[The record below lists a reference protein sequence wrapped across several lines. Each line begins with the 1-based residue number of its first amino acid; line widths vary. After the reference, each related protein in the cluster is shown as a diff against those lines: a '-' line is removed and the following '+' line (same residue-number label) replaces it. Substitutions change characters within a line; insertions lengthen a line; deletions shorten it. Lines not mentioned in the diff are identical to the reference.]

1 MQKLA
6 LLFLILLA
14 GVAPAAFAKTPVTQM
29 VTVEQL
35 ERALAAV
42 HGVRDVKLAR
52 QISTMRL
59 TERLSASTL
68 AQLEKALP
76 GEKARETLVALADES
91 AYLDPPPAEIP
102 SKPAPDPAA
111 QATLLARTAEYLK
124 KTVPSLPDLVAAER
138 AIDFVGSTTV
148 IASDLHTDAIDRIYW
163 QDPLNLYAPTIR
175 YIPYRRLSLTETST
189 TQVLYH
195 NGQEF
200 TQADKRGDAFALGN
214 ENLGISGRFGSVLTP
229 VAEVLA
235 ANKVVWSHWEQ
246 GAHGVLAVFRYERTE
261 PSIWYFYQFGGKWKG
276 PTVVSH
282 IQGKLALNPL
292 DGSIVRLT
300 EVARDSYPTTVD
312 PPGKLPVTKDRLA
325 ERRNVV
331 EYGPVQIGETVYLC
345 PVRWVVSSL
354 RQIWDPRGVGWNS
367 PDSADNLAYR
377 RWNLSKSPVEEELAG
392 VAFSQYHLWTPVVH
406 KYKRVAEIE
415 RR

>member
-14 GVAPAAFAKTPVTQM
+14 GVVPAAFAKTPLTQM

-35 ERALAAV
+35 EQALAAV
-42 HGVRDVKLAR
+42 HGVRDGKLAR

-59 TERLSASTL
+59 TERLSAPRL
-68 AQLEKALP
+68 ARLEKELP

-102 SKPAPDPAA
+102 PRPAPDPAA
-111 QATLLARTAEYLK
+111 QSALLAKTAGYLR
-124 KTVPSLPDLVAAER
+124 KTIPSLPDLVAAEST
-138 AIDFVGSTTV
+138 IDFVGSTTV

-163 QDPLNLYAPTIR
+163 QDPLYLYAPTIR

-189 TQVLYH
+189 THVLYH

-200 TQADKRGDAFALGN
+200 TQADKRETAFALGN
-214 ENLGISGRFGSVLTP
+214 ENLGISGTFGSVLTP
-229 VAEVLA
+229 VAKALA
-235 ANKVVWSHWEQ
+235 EENVVWSHWEQ
-246 GAHGVLAVFRYERTE
+246 GMNGVLAVFRYERTE
-261 PSIWYFYQFGGKWKG
+261 PSTWYFYQFGEKWKG

-282 IQGKLALNPL
+282 IQGTLALNPL
-292 DGSIVRLT
+292 DGSILRVT
-300 EVARDSYPTTVD
+300 EVAHDSYPTAVD
-312 PPGKLPVTKDRLA
+312 LSGKWPVTKDRLA

-331 EYGPVQIGETVYLC
+331 EYGPVQIGEKTYLC

-354 RQIWDPRGVGWNS
+354 RQIWDPPGVGWNS
-367 PDSADNLAYR
+367 PDSADNMAYR
-377 RWNLSKSPVEEELAG
+377 RWHLSESPVEEELAG
-392 VAFSQYHLWTPVVH
+392 VSFSDYHLWTPVVH